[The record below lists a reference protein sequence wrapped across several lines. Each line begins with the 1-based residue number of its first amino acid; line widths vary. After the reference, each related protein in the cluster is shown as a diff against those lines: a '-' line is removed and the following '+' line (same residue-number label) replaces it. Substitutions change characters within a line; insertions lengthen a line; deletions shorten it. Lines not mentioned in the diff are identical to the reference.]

1 MTTAD
6 APLPEPPPPVT
17 TTDWP
22 PGEKGADEHP
32 PEPEPQKVSEIG
44 DVDYEGHAGAGPF

>member
-6 APLPEPPPPVT
+6 APLPDPPPPVT
-17 TTDWP
+17 DTDWP
-22 PGEKGADEHP
+22 TGEQSAEHP
-32 PEPEPQKVSEIG
+32 PAPESQEGSGVG

>member
-6 APLPEPPPPVT
+6 APLPDPPPPVT

-22 PGEKGADEHP
+22 TAKAPVEQPLEGEP
-32 PEPEPQKVSEIG
+32 PEISEVG

>member
-6 APLPEPPPPVT
+6 APLPDPPPPVT

-22 PGEKGADEHP
+22 TGKKGDEDP
-32 PEPEPQKVSEIG
+32 PAPEPQNVSEVG

>member
-6 APLPEPPPPVT
+6 APLPDPPPPVT

-22 PGEKGADEHP
+22 TGNADEHP
-32 PEPEPQKVSEIG
+32 PAPEPPKVSEVG

>member
-6 APLPEPPPPVT
+6 APLPDPPPPVT

-22 PGEKGADEHP
+22 TDEADEHSAD
-32 PEPEPQKVSEIG
+32 PEPEKVSEVG

>member
-6 APLPEPPPPVT
+6 APLPDPPPPVT

-22 PGEKGADEHP
+22 PGEESDEQP
-32 PEPEPQKVSEIG
+32 PDPEPPKASEVG